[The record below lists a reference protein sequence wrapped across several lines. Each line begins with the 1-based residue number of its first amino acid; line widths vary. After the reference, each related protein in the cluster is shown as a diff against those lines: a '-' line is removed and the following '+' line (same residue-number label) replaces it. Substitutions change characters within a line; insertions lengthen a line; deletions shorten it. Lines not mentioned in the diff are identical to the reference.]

1 MTSYNIIVHASN
13 KEFAEF
19 FDHDHMISV
28 RTYERSPYTL
38 QDGRSI
44 FKCTIRHTELD
55 RPIPEGKVFE
65 SIQSL
70 RKYIWKYKTNQMC

>member
-1 MTSYNIIVHASN
+1 MTSYNVVVHASN
-13 KEFAEF
+13 EEFAEF
-19 FDHDHMISV
+19 FDHDHQISV

-44 FKCTIRHTELD
+44 FVCTIRHQELTH
-55 RPIPEGKVFE
+55 PIPDHKVFD

-70 RKYIWKYKTNQMC
+70 RKYIWKYKTNQML